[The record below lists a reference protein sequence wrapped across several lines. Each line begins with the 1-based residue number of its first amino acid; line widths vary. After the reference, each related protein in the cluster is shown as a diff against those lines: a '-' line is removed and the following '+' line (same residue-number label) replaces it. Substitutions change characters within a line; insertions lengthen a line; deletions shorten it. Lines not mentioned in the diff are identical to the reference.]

1 MLSKKVLDFVVLWKS
16 DNLAVEERP
25 CAPLPL
31 CLDSLYVVR
40 VPCFTEHVW
49 FPRERNLEKKKKKQP
64 RGSAD
69 AFCFLSDLIPADT
82 YVKLSLVG
90 SRCCLQ
96 CQL

>member
-1 MLSKKVLDFVVLWKS
+1 MRSSPTLPGQSLCS
-16 DNLAVEERP
+16 ERP
-25 CAPLPL
+25 LFHGT
-31 CLDSLYVVR
+31 CL
-40 VPCFTEHVW
+40 VPKGKKSG
-49 FPRERNLEKKKKKQP
+49 KKKKKQP